1 MSMKSYTNAVNK
13 LSTPQTEQADPKQV
27 ENSAGGFSFQVDD
40 WSRLDRFLILGAEGG
55 TYYVKEQKLVAEN
68 AKCVER
74 CLVQDGARTVARIVE
89 VSKAGRA
96 PKNTPAIFALALCC
110 ADPKEETRKAA
121 FAAIPEV
128 CRIGTHLFEFISAV
142 RTMRGLGKGLAK
154 AITKWYV
161 GRTPDQLAYQLVK
174 YQQRAGMSHKD
185 VLRLTRRH
193 GARGDLHPST
203 EAALRWAVTG
213 EKVLRERTVTRR
225 TAKGDVSH
233 DYKVDAAALPKI
245 LYAHNVITTLD
256 PKALKDAISIVREY
270 KLTHEMVPSHFLGKP
285 EMWEALLPH
294 MPVGAMV
301 RNLGRMTANGL
312 LAPMS
317 DAVKRVV
324 ESLNQERVTKARLH
338 PLQVLVALKTYERGK
353 GVKGS
358 LSWNPD
364 RQVIDA
370 LDSAFYMSFGNVEP
384 TGKKMLLALDVSGSM
399 MGPEI
404 AGMPGI
410 SPRIGSAAMAM
421 VTARVEKWH
430 HTVGFFA
437 GSNGMK
443 FEGNRSY
450 WNGGDGITPLD
461 ISPRQRLDDII
472 KKVSSLPLGG
482 TDCALPMRYALER
495 KLKVDTFVIYT
506 DSETWAGTPH
516 PHQALREYRNKMG
529 RPARLVVVGMVS
541 NGFTIADPNDPGML
555 DLVGFDTATP
565 GIISSFSKGD
575 F

>member
-1 MSMKSYTNAVNK
+1 MGISNYINAVNK
-13 LSTPQTEQADPKQV
+13 KSTPQSEQADPKQV
-27 ENSAGGFSFQVDD
+27 ENSAGGFSFEVDD

-74 CLVQDGARTVARIVE
+74 CLVQDGARTVARI
-89 VSKAGRA
+89 SDISMSGRA
-96 PKNTPAIFALALCC
+96 PKNTPAIFSLAMAC
-110 ADPKEETRKAA
+110 ASPNEETRKLA
-121 FAAIPEV
+121 FAAIPQV
-128 CRIGTHLFEFISAV
+128 CRIGTHLFEFITAV

-154 AITKWYV
+154 AITRWYTE
-161 GRTPDQLAYQLVK
+161 RTPDRLAYQLVK
-174 YQQRAGMSHKD
+174 YQQRAGMSHRD

-193 GARGDLHPST
+193 GARGDLHPCT
-203 EAALRWAVTG
+203 EAALRWAVAPK
-213 EKVLRERTVTRR
+213 EKSERKVTRR
-225 TAKGDVSH
+225 TGKGDVEASYTVSSDMLPEILVAH
-233 DYKVDAAALPKI
+233 DEIVSLDSSELKKAIKI
-245 LYAHNVITTLD
+245 VEEH
-256 PKALKDAISIVREY
+256 
-270 KLTHEMVPSHFLGKP
+270 KLTHEMIPSHFLGKP

-312 LAPMS
+312 LKPMS
-317 DAVKRVV
+317 SSVQRVV
-324 ESLNQERVTKARLH
+324 ESLNAERIQKARLH
-338 PLQVLVALKTYERGK
+338 PLQVLVALKTYEQGS

-370 LDSAFYMSFGNVEP
+370 LDSAFYMSFGNVES
-384 TGKKMLLALDVSGSM
+384 TGKRTLLALDVSGSM
-399 MGPEI
+399 MSPPI

-421 VTARVEKWH
+421 VTARVEEWY

-443 FEGNRSY
+443 FGSNGGFWS
-450 WNGGDGITPLD
+450 GGDGITPLD

-472 KKVSSLPLGG
+472 KAVSNLSFGG
-482 TDCALPMRYALER
+482 TDCALPMLYALER
-495 KLKVDTFVIYT
+495 KLEVDTFVIYT

-529 RPARLVVVGMVS
+529 IPARLVVVGMVS
-541 NGFTIADPNDPGML
+541 NGFTIADPNDPGQL
-555 DLVGFDTATP
+555 DVVGFDTATP
-565 GIISSFSKGD
+565 NIISSFSKGEL
-575 F
+575 

>member
-1 MSMKSYTNAVNK
+1 MGISNYINAVNK
-13 LSTPQTEQADPKQV
+13 KSTPQSEQADPKQV

-55 TYYVKEQKLVAEN
+55 TYYVKEPKLVAEN

-96 PKNTPAIFALALCC
+96 PKNTPAIFALALAC
-110 ADPKEETRKAA
+110 ADPKEETRKLA

-203 EAALRWAVTG
+203 EAALRWAVAPKDAG
-213 EKVLRERTVTRR
+213 ERKIIRR
-225 TAKGDVSH
+225 TAKGDVESSYLVSS
-233 DYKVDAAALPKI
+233 DMLPKI
-245 LYAHNVITTLD
+245 LVAHDEIVALD
-256 PKALKDAISIVREY
+256 QSELKAAIKLVTEH
-270 KLTHEMVPSHFLGKP
+270 KLTHEMVPSHFLGKA

-312 LAPMS
+312 LTPMS
-317 DAVKRVV
+317 SAVQRVV

-443 FEGNRSY
+443 FEGNSNY
-450 WNGGDGITPLD
+450 WGGGDGITPLD

-472 KKVSSLPLGG
+472 KKVSSLPFGG

-495 KLKVDTFVIYT
+495 KLEVDTFVVYT
-506 DSETWAGTPH
+506 DNETWAGTPH

-541 NGFTIADPNDPGML
+541 NGFTIADPNDPGQL
-555 DLVGFDTATP
+555 DVVGFDTATP

-575 F
+575 L

>member
-1 MSMKSYTNAVNK
+1 MGISNYINAVNK
-13 LSTPQTEQADPKQV
+13 KSTPQSEQADPKQV

-96 PKNTPAIFALALCC
+96 PKNTPAIFALALAS
-110 ADPKEETRKAA
+110 ADPNEATRKAA

-128 CRIGTHLFEFISAV
+128 CRIGTHLFEFLEAV

-154 AITKWYV
+154 AITAWYT
-161 GRTPDQLAYQLVK
+161 GKAPDKLAYQLVK
-174 YQQRAGMSHKD
+174 YQQRGGMSHKD

-193 GARGDLHPST
+193 GARGDLDPAM
-203 EAALRWAVTG
+203 EAALRWAVAPG
-213 EKVLRERTVTRR
+213 TVGLTRQVSRR
-225 TAKGDVSH
+225 TAGGDVVKEYTS
-233 DYKVDAAALPKI
+233 DSDKLPKI
-245 LYAHNVITTLD
+245 LSAHDEIT
-256 PKALKDAISIVREY
+256 ALSPEQLKEAVRIVSEH

-312 LAPMS
+312 LTPMS
-317 DAVKRVV
+317 SAVQRVV

-443 FEGNRSY
+443 FGSNGGF
-450 WNGGDGITPLD
+450 WGGGDGITPLD
-461 ISPRQRLDDII
+461 ISPRQRLDDIVKRI
-472 KKVSSLPLGG
+472 SGLPFGG

-495 KLKVDTFVIYT
+495 KLEVDTFVIYT

-529 RPARLVVVGMVS
+529 IPARLVTVGMVANS
-541 NGFTIADPNDPGML
+541 FTIADPNDPGQL
-555 DLVGFDTATP
+555 DVVGFDTATP
-565 GIISSFSKGD
+565 NIISSFSKGE